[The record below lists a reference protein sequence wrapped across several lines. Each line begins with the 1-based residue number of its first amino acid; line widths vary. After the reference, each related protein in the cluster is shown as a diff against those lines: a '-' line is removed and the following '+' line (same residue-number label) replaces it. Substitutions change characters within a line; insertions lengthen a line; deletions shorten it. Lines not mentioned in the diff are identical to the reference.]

1 MPTRSSCCGRPSRP
15 PRAGSLPPVTVTVP
29 EERTGGDVRYWLRLL
44 ASVFRSMLDVAM
56 LVVGSGL
63 VSLGIV
69 VLLDG
74 FGLVSVRLGLS
85 TGGMLATALVLGI
98 VGAFAFGVAS
108 EGWFGASTGP
118 MPRTPEH
125 VAVARVVS
133 SVAIGWL
140 LWFGARRLTDL
151 VADLAYP
158 IAVGQEVVRA
168 TGVSGMMVVPLV
180 GVGGAYLLHRSLR
193 RAGFGSDVELGMIYF
208 VWVLATVA
216 GLVFP

>member
-1 MPTRSSCCGRPSRP
+1 M
-15 PRAGSLPPVTVTVP
+15 TVAAR
-29 EERTGGDVRYWLRLL
+29 EEKRGEDLRYWARLL
-44 ASVFRSMLDVAM
+44 AAVFRSMLDVAM

-74 FGLVSVRLGLS
+74 FGLVSVGLGLS
-85 TGGMLATALVLGI
+85 TGGMLATSLVLGI

-108 EGWFGASTGP
+108 EGWFGASKGP
-118 MPRTPEH
+118 VPRGPEH
-125 VAVARVVS
+125 VAIARVAS
-133 SVAIGWL
+133 SLVLGWL
-140 LWFGARRLTDL
+140 LWLGSRQLSGL

-158 IAVGQEVVRA
+158 MAVGQEVVRG
-168 TGVSGMMVVPLV
+168 TGVSGMIVVPVV
-180 GVGGAYLLHRSLR
+180 GVGGAFLLHRSLR
-193 RAGFGSDVELGMIYF
+193 RAGFGPDVELGMIYF